1 MIIEHLFLNEVSM
14 ERVIL
19 HSDLNNFFA
28 SVEAVKNPTLRGK
41 AFAVAGDPD
50 KRHGIILAKSQ
61 QAKKYGIA
69 TGETIWQAKQKC
81 PSLLVVKPDMKA
93 YHHYSKLVQG
103 IYQRYTDQIEPFGID
118 ESWLDVTGS
127 TRLFGCGPKIAY
139 EIRRQ
144 VREELGMTVSIGVSY
159 NKIFAKLG
167 SDLNK
172 PDATTVISKENFKR
186 IVHPLPVSDLLF
198 VGRSTRE
205 KLHQYGIY
213 TIGQLATA
221 EPSFLKN
228 LLGKMGVM
236 LHQYAIGAE
245 GASALLTESQPVK
258 SVSNSVTTPR
268 DLQSFE
274 EVRIQLLMLAE
285 HVASRLREQALQ
297 GTLITLYVRD
307 NRFNSISRQ
316 RPLALPTS
324 NAMEIA
330 QAAIALFQEH
340 YDLSNPVRCIGL
352 GVSKLQPDDGNTQLT
367 LWDTDQKRLE
377 DQCLDHTVDD
387 LRNRYGFNCI
397 VRAGCLHRQL
407 KNYTISNEPGV
418 PSSLCTLPGCHI

>member
-1 MIIEHLFLNEVSM
+1 M
-14 ERVIL
+14 ERIIL

-28 SVEAVKNPTLRGK
+28 SVEAVKNPALQGK

-61 QAKKYGIA
+61 QAKKYGIT
-69 TGETIWQAKQKC
+69 TGEAIWQAKQKC
-81 PSLLVVKPDMKA
+81 PSLVVVKPDMKA
-93 YHHYSKLVQG
+93 YHYYSKLVQN

-139 EIRRQ
+139 EIRKQ

-172 PDATTVISKENFKR
+172 PDATTVISKENFKQL
-186 IVHPLPVSDLLF
+186 VHPLSVSNLLF

-213 TIGQLATA
+213 TIGQLAATD
-221 EPSFLKN
+221 PSFLKN

-245 GASALLTESQPVK
+245 AASALLTETQSVK
-258 SVSNSVTTPR
+258 SVSNSVTAPQ
-268 DLQSFE
+268 DLLTFE
-274 EVRIQLLMLAE
+274 EVRIQILMLAE
-285 HVASRLREQALQ
+285 HVASRMRSQQLHGALVS
-297 GTLITLYVRD
+297 LYVRD

-316 RPLALPTS
+316 QPLPIPTN

-330 QAAIALFQEH
+330 QTAITLFQEH
-340 YDLSNPVRCIGL
+340 YDLSKPVRCIGI
-352 GVSKLQPDDGNTQLT
+352 GVSRLQPDDGNIQLT
-367 LWDTDQKRLE
+367 LWDTNQKRL
-377 DQCLDHTVDD
+377 DDRSLDHAVDH
-387 LRNRYGFNCI
+387 LRDRYGFNCI
-397 VRAGCLHRQL
+397 VRAGCLHHQL
-407 KNYTISNEPGV
+407 KNYTISNDPGDT
-418 PSSLCTLPGCHI
+418 SSLCTLPGCHI

>member
-1 MIIEHLFLNEVSM
+1 M
-14 ERVIL
+14 ERIIL

-41 AFAVAGDPD
+41 TFAVAGDPD

-61 QAKKYGIA
+61 QAKKYGIF

-81 PSLLVVKPDMKA
+81 PSLIVVKPDMKA
-93 YHHYSKLVQG
+93 YHHYSKLVQN
-103 IYQRYTDQIEPFGID
+103 IYQRFTDQIEPFGID

-127 TRLFGCGPKIAY
+127 TRLFGCGAKIAY
-139 EIRRQ
+139 EIRKQ
-144 VREELGMTVSIGVSY
+144 VREELGMTVSIGVSF

-167 SDLNK
+167 SDLKK
-172 PDATTVISKENFKR
+172 PDATTIISKENFKR

-213 TIGQLATA
+213 TIGQLANTD
-221 EPSFLKN
+221 PVFLKS

-245 GASALLTESQPVK
+245 GASALLTEIQPVK
-258 SVSNSVTTPR
+258 SVSNSVTTAQ
-268 DLQSFE
+268 DLCTFE
-274 EVRIQLLMLAE
+274 EVRVQIMMLSE
-285 HVASRLREQALQ
+285 YVASRMRAQDLC

-307 NRFNSISRQ
+307 HRFNSISRQ
-316 RPLALPTS
+316 RAVALPTN

-330 QAAIALFQEH
+330 QTAISLFKEN
-340 YDLSNPVRCIGL
+340 YDLSNPVRCIGI
-352 GVSKLQPDDGNTQLT
+352 GVAKLQADDGNLQMT
-367 LWDTDQKRLE
+367 LWDPMQKRLE
-377 DQCLDHTVDD
+377 SQNLDHAVDH

-407 KNYTISNEPGV
+407 KNYTVSTEAGP

>member
-1 MIIEHLFLNEVSM
+1 M
-14 ERVIL
+14 ERIIL

-61 QAKKYGIA
+61 QAKKYGIR

-93 YHHYSKLVQG
+93 YHYYSKLVQD
-103 IYQRYTDQIEPFGID
+103 IYRQYTDEIEPFGID

-139 EIRRQ
+139 ELRRRI
-144 VREELGMTVSIGVSY
+144 REELGMTVSIGVSY

-167 SDLNK
+167 SDLKK
-172 PDATTVISKENFKR
+172 PDATTVISKENFKK
-186 IVHPLPVSDLLF
+186 IVHPLPVTDLLF

-213 TIGQLATA
+213 TIGQLAA
-221 EPSFLKN
+221 SDPKFLQN
-228 LLGKMGVM
+228 ILGKMGIM

-245 GASALLTESQPVK
+245 GASTLLAEAQTVK
-258 SVSNSVTTPR
+258 SVSNSVTTPD
-268 DLQSFE
+268 DLCTPE
-274 EVRIQLLMLAE
+274 EIWIQLLMLAE
-285 HVASRLREQALQ
+285 HVTSRMRLKGLS
-297 GTLITLYVRD
+297 GTLVTLYVRD
-307 NRFNSISRQ
+307 NRFHSISRQ
-316 RPLALPTS
+316 RPLPIASS
-324 NAMEIA
+324 NTMEIA
-330 QAAIALFQEH
+330 QTAFSLFQEH

-352 GVSKLQPDDGNTQLT
+352 GVAKLQPDDGNIQLT
-367 LWDTDQKRLE
+367 LWDSNQKRVQE
-377 DQCLDHTVDD
+377 QCLEQAVDR
-387 LRNRYGFNCI
+387 LRDRYGFNCL
-397 VRAGCLHRQL
+397 VRAGCLHQQL
-407 KNYTISNEPGV
+407 KNYTISNEPGI

>member
-1 MIIEHLFLNEVSM
+1 M
-14 ERVIL
+14 ERIIL

-61 QAKKYGIA
+61 QAKQYGIS

-81 PSLLVVKPDMKA
+81 PSLIVVKPDMKA
-93 YHHYSKLVQG
+93 YHYYSKLVQN
-103 IYQRYTDQIEPFGID
+103 IYQRFTDQIEPFGID

-127 TRLFGCGPKIAY
+127 TRLFGCGAKIAY
-139 EIRRQ
+139 KIREQ
-144 VREELGMTVSIGVSY
+144 IREELGMTVSIGVSF

-167 SDLNK
+167 SDLKK
-172 PDATTVISKENFKR
+172 PDATTIISKENFKK
-186 IVHPLPVSDLLF
+186 IVYPLPVSDLLF

-213 TIGQLATA
+213 TIGQLAGTD
-221 EPSFLKN
+221 PLFLKG
-228 LLGKMGVM
+228 LLGKMGIM

-245 GASALLTESQPVK
+245 GASDLLSEIQPLK
-258 SVSNSVTTPR
+258 SVSNSVTTAQ
-268 DLQSFE
+268 DLCTFE
-274 EVRIQLLMLAE
+274 EIRIQLMMLAE
-285 HVASRLREQALQ
+285 YVAARMRAQSLS

-307 NRFNSISRQ
+307 HRFNSISRQ
-316 RPLALPTS
+316 RSVAVPTN

-330 QAAIALFQEH
+330 QTAISLFQEN
-340 YDLSNPVRCIGL
+340 YDLSNPVRCIGV
-352 GVSKLQPDDGNTQLT
+352 GVARLQLDDGNLQMT
-367 LWDTDQKRLE
+367 LWDPMQKRLE
-377 DQCLDHTVDD
+377 NQNLDRAVDD

-407 KNYTISNEPGV
+407 KNYTVSNEAGP